1 LWKSYDSQNVADI
14 ASLNLMELLGTTCM
28 KMASKS
34 VGAKVVFD
42 LPSGTMHSDIGGED
56 LKCAEQFVDLFRR

>member
-1 LWKSYDSQNVADI
+1 VADI
-14 ASLNLMELLGTTCM
+14 ASLNLMELLGTSCM

-42 LPSGTMHSDIGGED
+42 LPNSTMHSDISGED
-56 LKCAEQFVDLFRR
+56 QSSSST